1 MHAQIPVGAAVGA
14 GALLTGAGE
23 LLLASE
29 VDPDELLLEASD
41 TDGVGAGDGSLA
53 GLETVLESTT
63 APGGGMVMT

>member
-29 VDPDELLLEASD
+29 IDPDELPLEASD
-41 TDGVGAGDGSLA
+41 RDGVGAGDGSLA
-53 GLETVLESTT
+53 GLETALESTT